1 MFKYKANLP
10 LPSSKLIRAI
20 LIKSSDYNYA
30 KFGFIY
36 SMNFQFSVSL
46 VAIQFVN
53 FLFLAK
59 YLARITNY
67 PISIALLTII
77 ATGFC
82 IWIMAKKK
90 QEIISTKL
98 ALFILTAFYLS
109 ACLLLFQIPVTNLNL
124 DRWSVI
130 SSFWDTC
137 LQGKYPY
144 LANSHM
150 GNYPGPMPF
159 YFLLFLP
166 FHLLGEIGIASL
178 LAIFSMFFVFK
189 KILLENKNIQIV
201 LVLVVSSAAIWYEI
215 ICRST
220 ILTNSILVLFY
231 FILSSRYIPNTTRKA
246 FVLGIVGG
254 FLLSTRNVFGL
265 SFALLGFNFLF
276 NKNVKL
282 QNVIIWG
289 TTVALS
295 FGITFVPFLLFYWE
309 DFIRMNP
316 FIIQSTFLLPSYFV
330 IIFGVTTLA
339 TGIFCSEFETT
350 VFLNGVLLFGIASVY
365 FIFHVAESGI
375 EKAYIGSIIDIT
387 YFVFCLPFFFYTISL
402 KKHIEA

>member
-1 MFKYKANLP
+1 
-10 LPSSKLIRAI
+10 
-20 LIKSSDYNYA
+20 
-30 KFGFIY
+30 
-36 SMNFQFSVSL
+36 MNFQFFVSL

-53 FLFLAK
+53 YLFLAK

-67 PISIALLTII
+67 PISIAFLIVIT
-77 ATGFC
+77 TGFS
-82 IWIMAKKK
+82 IWLMVKKK

-98 ALFILTAFYLS
+98 ALFILTVFCLS
-109 ACLLLFQIPVTNLNL
+109 ACLFLFQIPVANLNL

-144 LANSHM
+144 LAMSHM
-150 GNYPGPMPF
+150 GNFPGPMPV

-166 FHLLGEIGIASL
+166 FHLIGEIGLASL
-178 LAIFSMFFVFK
+178 LAICSMFFVLK
-189 KILLENKNIQIV
+189 KIHLHDKKIQLVLL
-201 LVLVVSSAAIWYEI
+201 LVVSSAAIWYEI

-220 ILTNSILVLFY
+220 IFTNSILVLFY
-231 FILSSRYIPNTTRKA
+231 FILSSIYMPNTTRKA
-246 FVLGIVGG
+246 FILGIAEGL
-254 FLLSTRNVFGL
+254 LLSTRNVFGL

-276 NKNVKL
+276 NKSIKL

-289 TTVALS
+289 ATVALT

-309 DFIRMNP
+309 DFIKMNP

-330 IIFGVTTLA
+330 IIFGITTLA
-339 TGIFCSEFETT
+339 IGIFCREFETT

-375 EKAYIGSIIDIT
+375 EKAYFGSIIDIT
-387 YFVFCLPFFFYTISL
+387 YFVFCLPFFLYTIAS
-402 KKHIEA
+402 KNKTIEAKPIS